1 MERPQVSD
9 WLRNERRTLVE
20 ALDRAAAAMHE
31 GSVSLRE
38 AHERIKYLESQN
50 AELRKELAALVD
62 KQMS

>member
-1 MERPQVSD
+1 MERLKVSD
-9 WLRNERRTLVE
+9 WLHNERQYLRETIERTT
-20 ALDRAAAAMHE
+20 AAMWA
-31 GSVSLRE
+31 GSASLRE